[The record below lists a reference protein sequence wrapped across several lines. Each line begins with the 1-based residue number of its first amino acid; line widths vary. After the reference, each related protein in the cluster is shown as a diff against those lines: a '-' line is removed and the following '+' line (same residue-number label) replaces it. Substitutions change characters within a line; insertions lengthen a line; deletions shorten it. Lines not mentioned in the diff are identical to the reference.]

1 MRALAGRHV
10 LLIVENEAVPFDR
23 RMWNIALSL
32 GEFGARV
39 SVICPMA
46 GPDNERE
53 VTLDGIS
60 VYRYRN
66 TFSDGSVRGYLS
78 EYAVAFLKTF
88 VLFHRVIRRRGRID
102 IVHAANPPDIFW
114 PFALYAR
121 LFGAKFIFD
130 EHDLAPETYLSRFNR
145 ADAGGILFRLQS
157 WFQALSYRVSHGIIS
172 TNESYKAK
180 AVAGKPEYAA
190 KAFVVRNGPDT
201 RKFHRRQPNPAL
213 KKDRRHLA
221 AYIGVM
227 AVQDGVEYIIR
238 AVDELVR
245 RRSFTDLIVYLIGD
259 GDDRPRL
266 QQLVEQLRLEE
277 HVIFTGRIPDGPAL
291 EILST
296 ADVFL
301 SPDPSNPLND
311 LSTMTK
317 VMEYMAM
324 GKPIVSFDLKEARY
338 SAGDSALFVASN
350 DVGAFADGIVAI
362 LGDPAAS
369 ERMGQVGM
377 ARVEEQ
383 LSWQKQSEHL
393 LDAYSSVLS
402 GAR

>member
-1 MRALAGRHV
+1 MKALAGKHV

-23 RMWNIALSL
+23 RMWNIARSL
-32 GEFGARV
+32 RDFGADV

-46 GPDNERE
+46 GPDSEKE
-53 VTLDGIS
+53 LVLEGIAI
-60 VYRYRN
+60 YRYKN
-66 TFSDGSVRGYLS
+66 TFSDGSVRGYLK
-78 EYAVAFLKTF
+78 EYAIAFIKTA
-88 VLFHRVIRRRGRID
+88 VLFHTVLRRRGKID
-102 IVHAANPPDIFW
+102 ILHAANPPDIFW

-121 LFGAKFIFD
+121 MFGAKFIFD
-130 EHDLAPETYLSRFNR
+130 EHDLSPETYLSRFGR
-145 ADAGGILFRLQS
+145 DDAGGALFKLQS
-157 WFQALSYRVSHGIIS
+157 WFQAMSYRVSHGIIS

-180 AVAGKPEYAA
+180 AVAVKSDYAA

-201 RKFHRRQPNPAL
+201 RQFTRRSPNSSL
-213 KKDRRHLA
+213 KRGHRHLA
-221 AYIGVM
+221 AFIGVM

-238 AVDELVR
+238 AVEELVHH
-245 RRSFTDLIVYLIGD
+245 RSFTDLIVYLIGD
-259 GDDRPRL
+259 GDDRLRL
-266 QQLVEQLRLEE
+266 GRLVEELGLEE
-277 HVIFTGRIPDGPAL
+277 YVVFTGRIPDEPAL

-338 SAGDSALFVASN
+338 SAGDSALFVPSN
-350 DVGAFADGIVAI
+350 DAQAFAEGIMQVLA
-362 LGDPAAS
+362 DPEGA
-369 ERMGQVGM
+369 ERMGQVGV
-377 ARVEEQ
+377 ARVDEQ
-383 LSWQKQSEHL
+383 LSWQKQSAHL

-402 GAR
+402 GQR

>member
-1 MRALAGRHV
+1 MRALAGRRV

-23 RMWNIALSL
+23 RMWNIACALRD
-32 GEFGARV
+32 FGADV

-46 GPDNERE
+46 GPDSEKDVVLE
-53 VTLDGIS
+53 GIAI
-60 VYRYRN
+60 YRYKN
-66 TFSDGSVRGYLS
+66 TFSAGSVSGYLR
-78 EYAVAFLKTF
+78 EYAVAFIKTMA
-88 VLFHRVIRRRGRID
+88 LFHKVLRRRGRID
-102 IVHAANPPDIFW
+102 VVHAANPPDIFW
-114 PFALYAR
+114 PLAFYAR

-130 EHDLAPETYLSRFNR
+130 EHDLSPETYLSRFNR
-145 ADAGGILFRLQS
+145 SDGGGLLFKVQTWLQA
-157 WFQALSYRVSHGIIS
+157 QSYRTSHGIIS

-180 AVAGKPEYAA
+180 AVSAKPEYAA

-201 RKFHRRQPNPAL
+201 RRFHRCQPNPAL
-213 KKDRRHLA
+213 KKGRRYLA

-227 AVQDGVEYIIR
+227 AVQDGVEYIVR
-238 AVDELVR
+238 AVDELVH
-245 RRSFTDLIVYLIGD
+245 RRSFTDLVVYLIGD

-266 QQLVEQLRLEE
+266 LRLVEELGLED
-277 HVIFTGRIPDGPAL
+277 HLIFTGRIPDGPAL

-338 SAGDSALFVASN
+338 SAGGSALFVTNN
-350 DVGAFADGIVAI
+350 DFQAFADGIVLV
-362 LGDPAAS
+362 LGDPVAS
-369 ERMGQVGM
+369 ARMGQVGM

>member
-23 RMWNIALSL
+23 RMWNIAGALRD
-32 GEFGARV
+32 FGADV

-46 GPDNERE
+46 GPDSEKD
-53 VTLDGIS
+53 VVLDGIAIH
-60 VYRYRN
+60 RYKN
-66 TFSDGSVRGYLS
+66 TFSDGSVRGYLR
-78 EYAVAFLKTF
+78 EYATAFLKTM
-88 VLFHRVIRRRGRID
+88 VLFHTVLRRHGRID
-102 IVHAANPPDIFW
+102 VVHAANPPDIFW
-114 PFALYAR
+114 PLAFYAR
-121 LFGAKFIFD
+121 MFGARFIFD
-130 EHDLAPETYLSRFNR
+130 EHDLSPETYLSRFER
-145 ADAGGILFRLQS
+145 GRGGMLFKVQTWLQA
-157 WFQALSYRVSHGIIS
+157 QSYRTSHGIIS
-172 TNESYKAK
+172 TNESYRAK
-180 AVAGKPEYAA
+180 AIAAKAEYAA

-201 RKFHRRQPNPAL
+201 RQFHRCQPNSSL
-213 KKDRRHLA
+213 KRGRRYLA

-227 AVQDGVEYIIR
+227 AVQDGVEYIVR
-238 AVDELVR
+238 AVEELVH

-266 QQLVEQLRLEE
+266 VGLVEQLGLDD
-277 HVIFTGRIPDGPAL
+277 HVIFTGRIPDGPAV

-338 SAGDSALFVASN
+338 SAGDSALFVTNN
-350 DVGAFADGIVAI
+350 DSQAFADGIVRI
-362 LGDPAAS
+362 LGDPVAA
-369 ERMGQVGM
+369 ERMGREGI
-377 ARVEEQ
+377 ARVDGQ

-393 LDAYSSVLS
+393 LDAYRSVLS